1 MGITT
6 APHRCII
13 GRLIIRMRHQMTSKL
28 SNSSLYQ
35 KLSYALFGALGI
47 FILLTFK
54 QYGISNDEQVQHV
67 YGQLLLKFYSS
78 GFTDQTAFT
87 YKNLYLYGGF
97 FDLVAASLEKIL
109 PIWVWDIRHLL
120 SAIFGFAGIL
130 AIYKVTEKL
139 AGERAALLAA
149 ILLTL
154 TGAWS
159 GAMFTHTK
167 DVSFGACMAWALYYT
182 TLLSNKLDRIPLN
195 LSIKL
200 GIAVGFAL
208 GLRIGGAFAV
218 IYLLLIVFV
227 ASLIQAPNLKEKMRF
242 YGKAFIGLLPAGL
255 VAFALMGLCWPWAL
269 MGADHILIAAKSF
282 SHFAFNMNTIVDGT
296 FVSIGEVP
304 RTYLLDY
311 LAIRLPEVFL
321 IGILSMVI
329 IVLISLPRNFKTLKP
344 FFQNRL
350 PQISLAIAILFPLF
364 FVLYDRPALYNG
376 VRHFTFIIPPLAVLA
391 GIGLSQAWD
400 KLSQHPKW
408 QLSFA
413 IAATALAL
421 NTAYIL
427 FELKPYE
434 YVYYNHF
441 AGKNL
446 KQAEHHWEADYWSSS
461 LIDASKMLENY
472 LDAEQ
477 KNWPSEHQ
485 GPYYVAVCAEAFQGR
500 AYLDKRFNITENWVR
515 ADFFISSTHMNCD
528 KVLNGNIIG
537 TVERLGAPL
546 AVVKDRRDL
555 IGEDRRPHAAPQD

>member
-1 MGITT
+1 
-6 APHRCII
+6 
-13 GRLIIRMRHQMTSKL
+13 
-28 SNSSLYQ
+28 
-35 KLSYALFGALGI
+35 
-47 FILLTFK
+47 
-54 QYGISNDEQVQHV
+54 
-67 YGQLLLKFYSS
+67 
-78 GFTDQTAFT
+78 
-87 YKNLYLYGGF
+87 
-97 FDLVAASLEKIL
+97 
-109 PIWVWDIRHLL
+109 
-120 SAIFGFAGIL
+120 
-130 AIYKVTEKL
+130 
-139 AGERAALLAA
+139 
-149 ILLTL
+149 
-154 TGAWS
+154 
-159 GAMFTHTK
+159 
-167 DVSFGACMAWALYYT
+167 
-182 TLLSNKLDRIPLN
+182 
-195 LSIKL
+195 
-200 GIAVGFAL
+200 
-208 GLRIGGAFAV
+208 
-218 IYLLLIVFV
+218 
-227 ASLIQAPNLKEKMRF
+227 
-242 YGKAFIGLLPAGL
+242 
-255 VAFALMGLCWPWAL
+255 MGLCWPWAL

-477 KNWPSEHQ
+477 KKWPSEHQ
-485 GPYYVAVCAEAFQGR
+485 GSYYVAVCAEAFQGR

>member
-1 MGITT
+1 
-6 APHRCII
+6 
-13 GRLIIRMRHQMTSKL
+13 MTS
-28 SNSSLYQ
+28 NLY
-35 KLSYALFGALGI
+35 KRLSYALFGALSI

-78 GFTDQTAFT
+78 GFVDQSAFS

-97 FDLVAASLEKIL
+97 FDLIAASLEKIL
-109 PIWVWDIRHLL
+109 PIWVWDIRHFI
-120 SAIFGFAGIL
+120 SALFGLAGIV
-130 AIYKVTEKL
+130 AVYKITEKL
-139 AGERAALLAA
+139 AGERAAFLAA
-149 ILLTL
+149 LLLTL

-167 DVSFGACMAWALYYT
+167 DVSFGACMTWALYYT
-182 TLLSNKLDRIPLN
+182 SCIANQLDRIPRK

-200 GIAVGFAL
+200 GIAIGCAL

-218 IYLLLIVFV
+218 IYLLLLVLI
-227 ASLIQAPNLKEKMRF
+227 ASLIQAPSIKEKLRF
-242 YGKAFIGLLPAGL
+242 YGLAFVGLLPAGL
-255 VAFALMGLCWPWAL
+255 VAFVLMALFWPWAM

-282 SHFAFNMNTIVDGT
+282 SHFAFDMNTIVDGT
-296 FVSIGEVP
+296 FVNIGKVS
-304 RTYLLDY
+304 RSYLLEY

-321 IGILSMVI
+321 IGILSAI
-329 IVLISLPRNFKTLKP
+329 IVLLISMPSKIKPGAGFLKGKLPE
-344 FFQNRL
+344 
-350 PQISLAIAILFPLF
+350 ISLAIAILFPLV

-391 GIGLSQAWD
+391 GIGLSKAYD
-400 KLSQHPKW
+400 YLSAYPKW
-408 QLSFA
+408 RWGFILLSS
-413 IAATALAL
+413 ALAL
-421 NTAYIL
+421 NTSYIM
-427 FELKPYE
+427 FELRPYE

-446 KQAEHHWEADYWSSS
+446 QQAEHHWEADYWSSS

-477 KNWPSEHQ
+477 KHWPSEHQ
-485 GPYYVAVCAEAFQGR
+485 GPYFVAVCAEAFQGR
-500 AYLDKRFNITENWVR
+500 AYLDQRFNVTENWIR

-537 TVERLGAPL
+537 TVARLGAPL
-546 AVVKDRRDL
+546 AVVKDRRNL
-555 IGEDRRPHAAPQD
+555 TGEDRLPHAAPQN

>member
-6 APHRCII
+6 AQHRCII
-13 GRLIIRMRHQMTSKL
+13 GRLIIRMRHLMTSNVYKR
-28 SNSSLYQ
+28 
-35 KLSYALFGALGI
+35 LSYALFGALAI

-78 GFTDQTAFT
+78 GFTDQSAFI

-120 SAIFGFAGIL
+120 SAIFGWAGIL
-130 AIYKVTEKL
+130 AVYKVTDKL

-149 ILLTL
+149 LLLTL

-182 TLLSNKLDRIPLN
+182 TLMADKLDRIPRH

-218 IYLLLIVFV
+218 IYLLLLVLI
-227 ASLIQAPNLKEKMRF
+227 ASLIQAPTIKEKLGF
-242 YGKAFIGLLPAGL
+242 YSKAFIGLLPAGI
-255 VAFALMGLCWPWAL
+255 VAFTLMALFWPWAM

-296 FVSIGEVP
+296 FVSIGEVS
-304 RTYLLDY
+304 RSYLLEY

-321 IGILSMVI
+321 IGILSMI
-329 IVLISLPRNFKTLKP
+329 IIILISLPRDIKKIKQFS
-344 FFQNRL
+344 QNRL
-350 PQISLAIAILFPLF
+350 AQISLAIAILFPLL

-400 KLSQHPKW
+400 KLSQYPKW
-408 QLSFA
+408 QLSYV
-413 IAATALAL
+413 IISSALAI

-434 YVYYNHF
+434 YIYYNHF

-461 LIDASKMLENY
+461 LIDATKMLENY

-500 AYLDKRFNITENWVR
+500 AYLDGRFNITENWVR

-528 KVLNGNIIG
+528 KVLKGNIIG

-555 IGEDRRPHAAPQD
+555 TGEDRRPHAAPQD

>member
-6 APHRCII
+6 AQHRCII
-13 GRLIIRMRHQMTSKL
+13 GRLIIRMRHLMTSNVYKR
-28 SNSSLYQ
+28 
-35 KLSYALFGALGI
+35 LSYALFGALAI

-78 GFTDQTAFT
+78 GFTDQSAFI

-120 SAIFGFAGIL
+120 SAIFGWAGIL
-130 AIYKVTEKL
+130 AVYKVTDKL

-149 ILLTL
+149 LLLTL

-182 TLLSNKLDRIPLN
+182 TLMADKLDRIPRN

-218 IYLLLIVFV
+218 IYLLLLVLI
-227 ASLIQAPNLKEKMRF
+227 ASLIQAPTIKEKLGF
-242 YGKAFIGLLPAGL
+242 YSKAFIGLLPAGI
-255 VAFALMGLCWPWAL
+255 VAFTLMALFWPWAM

-296 FVSIGEVP
+296 FVSIGEVS
-304 RTYLLDY
+304 RSYLLEY

-321 IGILSMVI
+321 IGILSTI
-329 IVLISLPRNFKTLKP
+329 IIILISLPRDIKKIKQFS
-344 FFQNRL
+344 QNRL
-350 PQISLAIAILFPLF
+350 PQISLAIAILFPLL

-400 KLSQHPKW
+400 KLSQYPKW
-408 QLSFA
+408 QLSFV
-413 IAATALAL
+413 IISSALAI

-434 YVYYNHF
+434 YIYYNHF

-461 LIDASKMLENY
+461 LIDATKMLENY

-500 AYLDKRFNITENWVR
+500 AYLDERFNITENWVR

-528 KVLNGNIIG
+528 KVLKGNIIG

-555 IGEDRRPHAAPQD
+555 TGEDRRPHAAPQD

>member
-6 APHRCII
+6 TPHRCII
-13 GRLIIRMRHQMTSKL
+13 GPLIIRMRHLMTSNVYKR
-28 SNSSLYQ
+28 
-35 KLSYALFGALGI
+35 LSYALFGALAI

-78 GFTDQTAFT
+78 GFTDQSAFI

-120 SAIFGFAGIL
+120 SAIFGWAGIL
-130 AIYKVTEKL
+130 AVYKVTDKL

-149 ILLTL
+149 LLLTL

-182 TLLSNKLDRIPLN
+182 TLMADKLDRIPRH

-218 IYLLLIVFV
+218 IYLLLLVLI
-227 ASLIQAPNLKEKMRF
+227 ASLIQAPTIKEKLGF
-242 YGKAFIGLLPAGL
+242 YSKAFIGLLPAGI
-255 VAFALMGLCWPWAL
+255 VAFTLMALFWPWAM

-296 FVSIGEVP
+296 FVSIGEVS
-304 RTYLLDY
+304 RSYLLEY

-321 IGILSMVI
+321 IGILSMI
-329 IVLISLPRNFKTLKP
+329 IIILISLPRDIKKIKQFSQK
-344 FFQNRL
+344 RL
-350 PQISLAIAILFPLF
+350 PQISLAIAISFPLL

-400 KLSQHPKW
+400 KLSQYPKW
-408 QLSFA
+408 QLSFV
-413 IAATALAL
+413 IISSALAI

-434 YVYYNHF
+434 YIYYNHF

-461 LIDASKMLENY
+461 LIDATKMLENY

-500 AYLDKRFNITENWVR
+500 AYLDERFNITENWVR

-528 KVLNGNIIG
+528 KVLKGNIIG

-555 IGEDRRPHAAPQD
+555 TGEDRRPHAAPQD

>member
-1 MGITT
+1 
-6 APHRCII
+6 
-13 GRLIIRMRHQMTSKL
+13 
-28 SNSSLYQ
+28 
-35 KLSYALFGALGI
+35 
-47 FILLTFK
+47 
-54 QYGISNDEQVQHV
+54 V
-67 YGQLLLKFYSS
+67 
-78 GFTDQTAFT
+78 TD
-87 YKNLYLYGGF
+87 
-97 FDLVAASLEKIL
+97 
-109 PIWVWDIRHLL
+109 
-120 SAIFGFAGIL
+120 
-130 AIYKVTEKL
+130 KL

-149 ILLTL
+149 LLLTL

-182 TLLSNKLDRIPLN
+182 TLMADKLDRIPRN
-195 LSIKL
+195 LSIQL

-218 IYLLLIVFV
+218 IYLLLLVLI
-227 ASLIQAPNLKEKMRF
+227 ASLIQAPTIKEKLGF
-242 YGKAFIGLLPAGL
+242 YSKAFIGLLPAGI
-255 VAFALMGLCWPWAL
+255 VAFTLMALFWPWAM

-296 FVSIGEVP
+296 FVSIGEVS
-304 RTYLLDY
+304 RSYLLEY

-321 IGILSMVI
+321 IGNLSMI
-329 IVLISLPRNFKTLKP
+329 IIIMISLPRDIKKIKQFSQK
-344 FFQNRL
+344 RL
-350 PQISLAIAILFPLF
+350 PQISLAIAISFPLL

-400 KLSQHPKW
+400 KLSQYPKW
-408 QLSFA
+408 QLSFV
-413 IAATALAL
+413 IISSALAI

-434 YVYYNHF
+434 YIYYNHF

-461 LIDASKMLENY
+461 LIDATKMLENY

-500 AYLDKRFNITENWVR
+500 AYLDERFNITENWVR

-528 KVLNGNIIG
+528 KVLKGNIIG

-555 IGEDRRPHAAPQD
+555 TGEDRRPHAAPQD

>member
-13 GRLIIRMRHQMTSKL
+13 GRLIIRMRHLMTSKL
-28 SNSSLYQ
+28 SNSSLYK
-35 KLSYALFGALGI
+35 KLSYALFGALAI

-78 GFTDQTAFT
+78 DFTDQSAFI

-130 AIYKVTEKL
+130 AVYKVTEKL

-218 IYLLLIVFV
+218 IYLLLLVLV

-242 YGKAFIGLLPAGL
+242 YSKAFIGLLPAGL
-255 VAFALMGLCWPWAL
+255 VAFALMGLFWPWAL

-329 IVLISLPRNFKTLKP
+329 IVLISLPRNFKKLKP

-400 KLSQHPKW
+400 KLSQYPKW

-528 KVLNGNIIG
+528 KVLKGNIIG
-537 TVERLGAPL
+537 TVERLGAQL

-555 IGEDRRPHAAPQD
+555 IGEDRRPHAAPQN